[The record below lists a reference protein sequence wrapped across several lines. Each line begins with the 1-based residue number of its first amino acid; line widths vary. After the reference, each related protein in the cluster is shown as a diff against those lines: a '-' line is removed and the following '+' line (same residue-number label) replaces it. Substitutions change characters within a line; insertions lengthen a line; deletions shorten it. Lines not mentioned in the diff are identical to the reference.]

1 MIKNYYCPN
10 CKRDIDYVVNTH
22 SPDLYLCIITKG
34 CPGILEPIKTK
45 PGTFSK
51 FPTVTNLI
59 DWIPRGSTQSFNELT
74 TNIEFV
80 NISSSFYNDIVIHSP
95 NQVLTSLTFNETNI
109 IDNKQ
114 DVYVYQFNGELS
126 TLTGPDSTSYKN
138 VLRINDGDLVKIL
151 VNGIETTEFEKT
163 NSSITFIPKI
173 SGNLYIEIYV
183 IRFDSTANKQIEIQP
198 NTINVTP
205 WNNTN
210 LNHLYVFSL
219 SSFSNLKGYQLITN
233 IPNGKLLLSK
243 SPYSGID
250 QIDNCYIDCQNLT
263 NYNIVLRTDE
273 NGYTVATVPNIALTQ
288 LIRPLDYKRDN
299 TTLNKSINI
308 ENETQQIKSSF
319 IIGPV

>member
-10 CKRDIDYVVNTH
+10 CKRDIDYVVNTQ
-22 SPDLYLCIITKG
+22 SPDLYRCIITKG
-34 CPGILEPIKTK
+34 CPGILEPVKTK
-45 PGTFSK
+45 SGTFSK

-74 TNIEFV
+74 ANIEFV

-126 TLTGPDSTSYKN
+126 TLAGPDSTSYKN

-163 NSSITFIPKI
+163 NSSITFVPKI

-250 QIDNCYIDCQNLT
+250 QIDNCYIECKNLT

-273 NGYTVATVPNIALTQ
+273 NGYIVATVPNIALTQ

-299 TTLNKSINI
+299 ITLNKSINI

>member
-1 MIKNYYCPN
+1 MIKKYYCPN
-10 CKRDIDYVVNTH
+10 CKRDIDYVVNIH
-22 SPDLYLCIITKG
+22 SPDLYRCIITKG
-34 CPGILEPIKTK
+34 CSGILEPIKTK

-51 FPTVTNLI
+51 FPTVTNLT
-59 DWIPRGSTQSFNELT
+59 DWIPRGSLQSFNELT
-74 TNIEFV
+74 ANVEYV
-80 NISSSFYNDIVIHSP
+80 NISSSFYNDIVIYSP
-95 NQVLTSLTFNETNI
+95 DQVLTSLTFNETNI

-114 DVYVYQFNGELS
+114 DIYVYQHNGELS

-163 NSSITFIPKI
+163 NSSITFVPKI

-183 IRFDSTANKQIEIQP
+183 IRFDSTVNKQVTIQP

-205 WNNTN
+205 WSNTN

-219 SSFSNLKGYQLITN
+219 SSFSNLKGYQLATN
-233 IPNGKLLLSK
+233 IENGKLLLSK

-250 QIDNCYIDCQNLT
+250 QIDNCYITCDNLK

-273 NGYTVATVPNIALTQ
+273 NGYSVATVPNIALTH
-288 LIRPLDYKRDN
+288 LTRTIDFKRD
-299 TTLNKSINI
+299 TLQLENSINI

>member
-1 MIKNYYCPN
+1 
-10 CKRDIDYVVNTH
+10 
-22 SPDLYLCIITKG
+22 
-34 CPGILEPIKTK
+34 
-45 PGTFSK
+45 
-51 FPTVTNLI
+51 
-59 DWIPRGSTQSFNELT
+59 
-74 TNIEFV
+74 
-80 NISSSFYNDIVIHSP
+80 
-95 NQVLTSLTFNETNI
+95 
-109 IDNKQ
+109 
-114 DVYVYQFNGELS
+114 
-126 TLTGPDSTSYKN
+126 
-138 VLRINDGDLVKIL
+138 
-151 VNGIETTEFEKT
+151 
-163 NSSITFIPKI
+163 
-173 SGNLYIEIYV
+173 LYIEIYV
-183 IRFDSTANKQIEIQP
+183 IRFDSTTNKQIEIQP